1 MKKRTDMT
9 IRNSDKNTARAFYN
23 AVLSPMKQSLAVVL
37 LGGLLAACTSNTP
50 QSSDKAKTMTRTPK
64 ELALGAFNALFRDY
78 SEDGLRDVFAKDII
92 QHNVLVPTGRDA
104 LVGFLPVLKKSGTT
118 YQNHRLFQ
126 DGNFA
131 VMHNALNNAQP
142 FGAEKIVSF
151 NVYRVEDGRIAE
163 HWGVPT
169 PNVGAT
175 AGGHSQ
181 IDGATEVTDLDK
193 TDANKAAVVKLFDV
207 IVNGTQQEVG
217 AIIHS
222 TFHPD
227 YTNHSPS
234 VADGIPAVFDAFAR
248 EQWVYTKNHKVL
260 GEGNFVLS
268 ISEGTAKG
276 VPTAFY
282 DLLRF
287 ENGQVVEHWDVIL
300 PIPTEG
306 LANDNGMFGF

>member
-1 MKKRTDMT
+1 MT
-9 IRNSDKNTARAFYN
+9 
-23 AVLSPMKQSLAVVL
+23 MKQALTVLL
-37 LGGLLAACTSNTP
+37 LGGLVAACGPKTP
-50 QSSDKAKTMTRTPK
+50 QSSDQPDQPEDDVQRATKTPK
-64 ELALGAFNALFRDY
+64 QLAIGAFDALFKNY
-78 SEDGLRDVFAKDII
+78 SEDGVRDVFADDII
-92 QHNVLVPTGRDA
+92 QHNPLVPTGRGA
-104 LVGFLPVLKKSGTT
+104 LLGFLPVLKETGTT

-131 VMHNALNNAQP
+131 FMHNTLNNALP
-142 FGAEKIVSF
+142 FGADRIVSF
-151 NVYRVEDGRIAE
+151 NVYRVEDGQIAE

-169 PNVGAT
+169 PIVGET
-175 AGGHSQ
+175 PSGHTQ
-181 IDGATEVTDLDK
+181 FDGATEVTDLDQ
-193 TDANKAAVVKLFDV
+193 TDANKATVTTLFDV
-207 IVNGTQQEVG
+207 IVNGTQEEVG
-217 AIIHS
+217 AVIQS
-222 TFHPD
+222 TFRPD

-234 VADGIPAVFDAFAR
+234 VADGIPAVFEAFAR

-276 VPTAFY
+276 APTAFY

-287 ENGQVVEHWDVIL
+287 EDGKVAEHWDVIL